1 MRKLKPSDID
11 TFEFI
16 QKVINKTHKRK
27 SEDISQS
34 KSKKTYKER
43 CFAIASKYK
52 NEIEIYDHKFLDNHL
67 EDIVNLHPLIS
78 NDEKQD
84 YRSLYKYDAALI
96 KQLRLEILTTNGFI
110 NEKCPL
116 CDVNNVQTM
125 DHYIPQ
131 AKFPLYSISP
141 KNLIPSCTT
150 CNVSKSENVLEGSRR
165 RYWNVYL
172 DEIPN
177 EKYLYCTL
185 SIQNGLLKAIFDIQQ
200 NNIDDTTFRLPKNTM
215 EDQKILQTYSA
226 GLGSVIEELSS
237 CIQRMMQYDSTQTID
252 NVFSSLRDCFAPFSK
267 SNKWDEVLKFELV
280 KSKDFKLMMEN
291 ELKRL
296 NK

>member
-1 MRKLKPSDID
+1 MRKLKPSSVDS
-11 TFEFI
+11 FEFI
-16 QKVINKTHKRK
+16 QKVINKTNKRK
-27 SEDISQS
+27 DDEISQS
-34 KSKKTYKER
+34 KGEKTYKER
-43 CFAIASKYK
+43 CIAIAFKYK
-52 NEIEIYDHKFLDNHL
+52 NEIETYDHKFSDNHL
-67 EDIVNLHPLIS
+67 EDLVNLHPLIS
-78 NDEKQD
+78 NEEKQV
-84 YRSLYKYDAALI
+84 YKSLYKYDAVLI

-116 CDVNNVQTM
+116 CGVNNVQTM
-125 DHYIPQ
+125 DHFIPQ

-165 RYWNVYL
+165 KYWNVYL

-185 SIQNGLLKAIFDIQQ
+185 SIKNGLLKAIFDIRQ
-200 NNIDDTTFRLPKNTM
+200 NNIDDTTFRLLKNTM

-252 NVFSSLRDCFAPFSK
+252 NVFSSLRDCFAQFSE

-280 KSKDFKLMMEN
+280 ISKDFKTMIEN

>member
-84 YRSLYKYDAALI
+84 YRSLYKYLSLI
-96 KQLRLEILTTNGFI
+96 HI
-110 NEKCPL
+110 
-116 CDVNNVQTM
+116 
-125 DHYIPQ
+125 
-131 AKFPLYSISP
+131 
-141 KNLIPSCTT
+141 
-150 CNVSKSENVLEGSRR
+150 
-165 RYWNVYL
+165 
-172 DEIPN
+172 
-177 EKYLYCTL
+177 
-185 SIQNGLLKAIFDIQQ
+185 
-200 NNIDDTTFRLPKNTM
+200 
-215 EDQKILQTYSA
+215 
-226 GLGSVIEELSS
+226 
-237 CIQRMMQYDSTQTID
+237 
-252 NVFSSLRDCFAPFSK
+252 
-267 SNKWDEVLKFELV
+267 
-280 KSKDFKLMMEN
+280 
-291 ELKRL
+291 
-296 NK
+296 